1 VSPFAGIAVVLGAL
15 GALLVGVKIAQA
27 RGVFGAEAARKAVH
41 IGMGVICLMFPLL
54 FGKDVWPVWVLAGLA
69 VVALGALR
77 VVPVLKR
84 EIGGV
89 LHDVKRT
96 SLGEMYFP
104 VGVAAVFT
112 LARGDALAFG
122 VPVALLTFAD
132 AAGALVGKRHGRH
145 KYETL
150 EGWKSIEGSLAV
162 GVAAWVCVAVPL
174 LLTGHG
180 WHASAVIGAIIGV
193 FGMMV
198 EAISWRGLDNVFL
211 PLAAFAQLV
220 IYLGLPLE
228 SLVVRRVVLVVI
240 TVAAW
245 VWRRGR
251 VVDDSARLGG
261 ALALYFF
268 WAVGGW
274 TWLIAPVVLMTSYVR
289 LMPAGPGGMPR
300 HNLVAVI
307 CVGSAGLVWAVA
319 QAFAPGAQPWL
330 WWFTLGV
337 AAHQAVIATVRFSQG
352 RAAWSRVGWWAAG
365 TAQAM
370 VLQGAA
376 FVLLDRGRT
385 VSWVEL
391 GAGLACVAVATAG
404 FVVCEPKLQMPDD
417 LSARW
422 WKQGV
427 TAVVASAAG
436 GAFLLFL

>member
-1 VSPFAGIAVVLGAL
+1 MSPWAGIAVVLGAL
-15 GALLVGVKIAQA
+15 GALLVGVKITQA
-27 RGVFGAEAARKAVH
+27 RGGLGAEAARKAVH
-41 IGMGVICLMFPLL
+41 VGMGVICLTFPLL
-54 FGKDVWPVWVLAGLA
+54 FDENVWPVWVLAALA
-69 VVALGALR
+69 VLALGALR
-77 VVPVLKR
+77 AVPVLMR

-89 LHDVKRT
+89 LHDVNRT

-112 LARGDALAFG
+112 LARGDALTFG

-132 AAGALVGKRHGRH
+132 AAGALVGKRWGRRF
-145 KYETL
+145 YETL
-150 EGWKSIEGSLAV
+150 EGRKSIEGSLAV
-162 GVAAWVCVAVPL
+162 GATAWVCVAVPL
-174 LLTGHG
+174 SLAGHG
-180 WHASAVIGAIIGV
+180 WLASAFIGAIIGV

-211 PLAAFAQLV
+211 PLAAFAQLAN
-220 IYLGLPLE
+220 YPGLPLE
-228 SLVVRRVVLVVI
+228 SLVTRLAVLIGI

-261 ALALYFF
+261 ALAMYFF

-274 TWLIAPVVLMTSYVR
+274 PWLIAPLILMASYVR

-319 QAFAPGAQPWL
+319 QAFASEAQPWL
-330 WWFTLGV
+330 WGFTMGV
-337 AAHQAVIATVRFSQG
+337 AAHQAVIATVRYSQG
-352 RAAWSRVGWWAAG
+352 RPGWPRAAWLVAG
-365 TAQAM
+365 TAQA
-370 VLQGAA
+370 VALQGAA
-376 FVLLDRGRT
+376 FALLDRGRT
-385 VSWVEL
+385 VSGVEL
-391 GAGLACVAVATAG
+391 AAGLACVAVATAG
-404 FVVCEPKLQMPDD
+404 FVVCEPKLQMPYD

-427 TAVVASAAG
+427 TAVVASGAG
-436 GAFLLFL
+436 GAVLLFI

>member
-1 VSPFAGIAVVLGAL
+1 MSPYAGIAVVLGGL
-15 GALLVGVKIAQA
+15 GALLLGVKAGQA
-27 RGVFGAEAARKAVH
+27 RGVFGAEGARKAVH
-41 IGMGVICLMFPLL
+41 VGMGVICLTFPVL
-54 FGKDVWPVWVLAGLA
+54 FKEVWPVWVLAGLA

-77 VVPVLKR
+77 VVPVLMR
-84 EIGGV
+84 GIGGV

-112 LARGDALAFG
+112 LARGDVLTFG

-132 AAGALVGKRHGRH
+132 AAGALVGKRRGRH
-145 KYETL
+145 FYETL
-150 EGWKSIEGSLAV
+150 EGRKSIEGSLAV
-162 GVAAWVCVAVPL
+162 VATAWVCVTVPL
-174 LLTGHG
+174 LLTGHDWRG
-180 WHASAVIGAIIGV
+180 SVLIGAVIGL
-193 FGMMV
+193 FGMIL

-220 IYLGLPLE
+220 IYLGLSLE
-228 SLVVRRVVLVVI
+228 ALGARLAVLAAL

-251 VVDDSARLGG
+251 VVDDCARLGG

-274 TWLIAPVVLMTSYVR
+274 LWLVAPVVLLASYVR
-289 LMPAGPGGMPR
+289 LMPTVPGGVPR

-337 AAHQAVIATVRFSQG
+337 TAHQAVIATVRFSQG
-352 RAAWSRVGWWAAG
+352 RPGWPRAAWWAVGV
-365 TAQAM
+365 AQAAA
-370 VLQGAA
+370 LQGAA
-376 FVLLDRGRT
+376 FALLDRGRT

-391 GAGLACVAVATAG
+391 AAGSACVAVASAG
-404 FVVCEPKLQMPDD
+404 FVACEPKLQMPDD
-417 LSARW
+417 LTARW
-422 WKQGV
+422 WKQGA
-427 TAVVASAAG
+427 TALVASAG
-436 GAFLLFL
+436 GGLMMVLL

>member
-1 VSPFAGIAVVLGAL
+1 MSPFAGISIVLGAL

-27 RGVFGAEAARKAVH
+27 RGVLGAEEARKAVH
-41 IGMGVICLMFPLL
+41 IGMGVICLTFPLL
-54 FGKDVWPVWVLAGLA
+54 FNDVWPVWALAGLA

-77 VVPVLKR
+77 MVPVLMR

-104 VGVAAVFT
+104 AGVAVVFT
-112 LARGDALAFG
+112 LARGDALTFG

-132 AAGALVGKRHGRH
+132 AAGALVGKRRGRH
-145 KYETL
+145 FFETL
-150 EGWKSIEGSLAV
+150 EGRKSVEGSLAV
-162 GVAAWVCVAVPL
+162 GATAWVCVTVPL
-174 LLTGHG
+174 LLTGHEG
-180 WHASAVIGAIIGV
+180 LTSAVIGAIIGV

-198 EAISWRGLDNVFL
+198 EAVSWRGLDNIFL
-211 PLAAFAQLV
+211 PLAAFTQLE

-228 SLVVRRVVLVVI
+228 SLVARLVVLI
-240 TVAAW
+240 GLTATAW

-274 TWLIAPVVLMTSYVR
+274 AWLIAPVVLMASYVR
-289 LMPAGPGGMPR
+289 LMPTVPGGVPQ

-330 WWFTLGV
+330 WWFTLGI

-352 RAAWSRVGWWAAG
+352 RPKWSRTAWWGAG
-365 TAQAM
+365 AAQA
-370 VLQGAA
+370 VALQGAVFA
-376 FVLLDRGRT
+376 LLDRGHT
-385 VSWVEL
+385 VSGVEL
-391 GAGLACVAVATAG
+391 AAGLTCVAVATAG
-404 FVVCEPKLQMPDD
+404 FVAWEPKLQMPDD
-417 LSARW
+417 LSMRW

-436 GAFLLFL
+436 GAMLFLL

>member
-1 VSPFAGIAVVLGAL
+1 MSAVGGIAVVLGAL
-15 GALLVGVKIAQA
+15 GALLVGVKLAQA

-41 IGMGVICLMFPLL
+41 VGMGVICLMFPTL
-54 FGKDVWPVWVLAGLA
+54 FGDDVWPVWALAGLA

-104 VGVAAVFT
+104 LGVAAVFT
-112 LARGDALAFG
+112 LARGDALTFG

-132 AAGALVGKRHGRH
+132 AAGALVGKRWGRH
-145 KYETL
+145 GYETL
-150 EGWKSIEGSLAV
+150 EGRKSIEGSLAV
-162 GVAAWVCVAVPL
+162 AATALVCVTGPL
-174 LLTGHG
+174 LATGHDVLT
-180 WHASAVIGAIIGV
+180 SAVIGMIIGV

-211 PLAAFAQLV
+211 PLAAFAQLT
-220 IYLGLPLE
+220 IYLGLPQE
-228 SLVVRRVVLVVI
+228 ALVVRLVVLGVI

-245 VWRRGR
+245 LWRRGGL
-251 VVDDSARLGG
+251 VDDSARLGG
-261 ALALYFF
+261 ALAMYFF

-274 TWLIAPVVLMTSYVR
+274 PWLIAPLVLLTSYVR
-289 LMPAGPGGMPR
+289 LMPTVPGGVPR

-319 QAFAPGAQPWL
+319 EAFAPGAQPWL

-337 AAHQAVIATVRFSQG
+337 AAHQAVIATVRFSQARPG
-352 RAAWSRVGWWAAG
+352 WSRGAWWALG
-365 TAQAM
+365 TAQAV

-376 FVLLDRGRT
+376 FALLDRGRT
-385 VSWVEL
+385 VTWPEL
-391 GAGLACVAVATAG
+391 VAGLACVALATAG
-404 FVVCEPKLQMPDD
+404 FVVCERSMQMPDD

-427 TAVVASAAG
+427 TAVVASAVG
-436 GAFLLFL
+436 GAFLLLL

>member
-1 VSPFAGIAVVLGAL
+1 MSPFAGIAVVLGAL
-15 GALLVGVKIAQA
+15 GALLVGVKVAQA
-27 RGVFGAEAARKAVH
+27 RDGLGAEAARKAVH
-41 IGMGVICLMFPLL
+41 VGMGVICLTFPWL
-54 FGKDVWPVWVLAGLA
+54 FSEAWPVWVLAGLA
-69 VVALGALR
+69 VMALGALR
-77 VVPVLKR
+77 VVPVLMKG
-84 EIGGV
+84 IGGV

-112 LARGDALAFG
+112 LARGNVLTFA

-162 GVAAWVCVAVPL
+162 GATAWVCVAVPL

-180 WHASAVIGAIIGV
+180 WLTSAVIGVIIGV

-220 IYLGLPLE
+220 IYLALPLE
-228 SLVVRRVVLVVI
+228 SLAVRLMVLVVI
-240 TVAAW
+240 TAAAW

-274 TWLIAPVVLMTSYVR
+274 PWLIAPVVLMASYVR

-337 AAHQAVIATVRFSQG
+337 AAHHAVIATVRFSQG
-352 RAAWSRVGWWAAG
+352 RPAWSRAAWWAAG
-365 TAQAM
+365 TAQAV
-370 VLQGAA
+370 VLHGAA
-376 FVLLDRGRT
+376 FALLDRGRM
-385 VSWVEL
+385 VSAVEL
-391 GAGLACVAVATAG
+391 TAGLACVAVATAG

-417 LSARW
+417 LSTRW

-436 GAFLLFL
+436 GAMVFFLT